1 MIIDNTLYELKPVKT
16 ADGVIITHG
25 LRVFNNDLRTG
36 TIDLLYRDPWSE
48 RNENNGHIE
57 WWFYMSIDGM
67 REHVRHL
74 TSASR
79 VATIRRT

>member
-57 WWFYMSIDGM
+57 WWFYMQEDG
-67 REHVRHL
+67 REVPTI